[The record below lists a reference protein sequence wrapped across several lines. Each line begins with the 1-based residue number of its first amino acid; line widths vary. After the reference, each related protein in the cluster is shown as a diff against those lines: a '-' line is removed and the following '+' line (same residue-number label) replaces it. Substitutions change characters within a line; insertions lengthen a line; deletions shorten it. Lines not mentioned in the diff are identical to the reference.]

1 MSYLYGMSEIT
12 IIGAGLVG
20 SLQALYAAQAGLT
33 VDVYERRPDIRSA
46 TLYQGRSINLAL
58 SDRGWKALEEVGQAD
73 KVREIAIPM
82 YKRTMHDVSGPLRYQ
97 PYGADGQAIY
107 SVSRG
112 ALNRLLLEAADR
124 TGNVR
129 FNFEWKCSSLDLKQK
144 ELHFDAANSG
154 QRRVK
159 YSRLI
164 GTDGAFSAIR
174 QALMMNDR
182 FDYHQ
187 FYIEHGYKELSI
199 YPDEKGGFKMEK
211 ETLHIW
217 PRKDFMLIALPNPDG
232 SFTCTLFFQLEGPL
246 SFASLDTDKKVM
258 DFFKTTF
265 PDILPLIPDL
275 TQQWN
280 TNPASS
286 LVTVRCNPWNYADE
300 VLILGDAAHAVVPFY
315 GQGMN
320 AGFEDCSLLNSAFLA
335 NGGSFSGLF
344 SRYAAERQPDG
355 VAISEL
361 ALRNFIEM
369 RDKTADPVFLLQ
381 KKIEARFS
389 AAHPEKWQPLYS
401 MVTFSHRPYREALRR
416 GEVQDGIMKQV
427 MDRADIEQVWDSP
440 EIESAILAAWENT
453 PELH

>member
-1 MSYLYGMSEIT
+1 MSDIT

-20 SLQALYAAQAGLT
+20 SLQALYAAQAGLS
-33 VDVYERRPDIRSA
+33 VDVFERRPDMRA
-46 TLYQGRSINLAL
+46 ANLYQGRSINLAL
-58 SDRGWKALEEVGQAD
+58 SDRGWKALSDVGLAD
-73 KVREIAIPM
+73 AVREIAIPM

-97 PYGADGQAIY
+97 PYGDEGQAIY

-124 TGNVR
+124 TGKAR
-129 FNFEWKCSSLDLKQK
+129 FHFEWRCTSVDFKQK
-144 ELHFDAANSG
+144 ELHFDAVNSG
-154 QRRVK
+154 QRTVR
-159 YSRLI
+159 YDRLI

-199 YPDEKGGFKMEK
+199 NPDEKGGFKMEK

-232 SFTCTLFFQLEGPL
+232 SFTCTLFYPMQGEG
-246 SFASLDTDKKVM
+246 SFESLDTDEKVL
-258 DFFKTTF
+258 DFFQATF
-265 PDILPLIPDL
+265 PDIVPLMPDL
-275 TQQWN
+275 VQQWN
-280 TNPASS
+280 SNPASS
-286 LVTVRCNPWNYADE
+286 LVTVRCKPWNYLDD

-320 AGFEDCSLLNSAFLA
+320 AGFEDCSLLNAA
-335 NGGSFSGLF
+335 WKEQGGSFEGLF
-344 SRYAAERQPDG
+344 SSYAAQRQPDG

-369 RDKTADPVFLLQ
+369 RDKTADPMFLLQ
-381 KKIEARFS
+381 KKIEGRFA

-416 GEVQDGIMKQV
+416 GELQDGIMKQV
-427 MDRADIEQVWDSP
+427 MDRPDIEQVWDS
-440 EIESAILAAWENT
+440 EEVELAILNAWNQT